1 MSESKLTLPQI
12 RFMTDIQDFPYST
25 NTSALFET
33 IRHLPNPVWL
43 DSGKP
48 RSLQGRFD
56 IISAAPLQ
64 VLESRGGVTRT
75 SGSNIASSRSQEN
88 PFVLAQRLLDEMSAQ
103 QYSEVSGDHSPALPF
118 TGGLI
123 GSFGYQAGNNFSA
136 TDTALDKGLTD
147 IVDFPD
153 MRLGFYAWALVIN
166 HQIRQAWLVFHPA
179 CPAALKAEIE
189 ALSSAAATAQQKAG
203 SDKTSNDSSKLAGFH
218 LTKDFTPSTD
228 KAAYLDAVARIQS
241 YIAAG
246 DCYQANYAQHFS
258 ASYAGE
264 PWLAYQHLRDVL
276 PSPFSAYL
284 EWDGLESNG
293 LESNGLENKRLE
305 KNKLKENRHAVLCLS
320 PERFLKVAN
329 GSVETK
335 PIKGTIRRGKTVTED
350 EEAAITLLNSS
361 KDRAENLMIVDLL
374 RNDLGKACRPGSIRV
389 PKLFGLESFAN
400 VHHLVS
406 TITGQLREQESA
418 LSLLEH
424 CFPGGSITG
433 APKKRAME
441 VITELETL
449 NRSLYC
455 GSIGYVSTNGRMDT
469 NIVIRTLLADGERLH
484 CWGGGGIV
492 ADSDPETEYQESIA
506 KVAILLKAL
515 NFS

>member
-1 MSESKLTLPQI
+1 
-12 RFMTDIQDFPYST
+12 MTDIQDFPYSA
-25 NTSALFET
+25 NTSALFEA
-33 IRHLPNPVWL
+33 IRHLPDPVWL

-56 IISAAPLQ
+56 IISAAPLK
-64 VLESRGGVTRT
+64 VLESRGGSTLT
-75 SGSNIASSRSQEN
+75 SGPNIPSSRSQEN

-103 QYSEVSGDHSPALPF
+103 HDHHTPTLPF

-123 GSFGYQAGNNFSA
+123 GSFGYQAGNKRSS
-136 TDTALDKGLTD
+136 TDAALDKRLTD
-147 IVDFPD
+147 IIDFPD
-153 MRLGFYAWALVIN
+153 MRVGFYAWALIIN

-189 ALSSAAATAQQKAG
+189 TLSSAAAAAQYKTG
-203 SDKTSNDSSKLAGFH
+203 SDSSKLSGFH
-218 LTKDFTPSTD
+218 LTKDFTASTD
-228 KAAYLDAVARIQS
+228 KAAYLDAVARIQG

-258 ASYAGE
+258 ATYEGD
-264 PWLAYQHLRDVL
+264 PWPAYQHLRDVL

-284 EWDGLESNG
+284 EWDGPESN
-293 LESNGLENKRLE
+293 K
-305 KNKLKENRHAVLCLS
+305 HAVLCLS

-329 GSVETK
+329 GRVETK
-335 PIKGTIRRGKTVTED
+335 PIKGTIRRGQTVAGD

-400 VHHLVS
+400 VHHMVS
-406 TITGQLREQESA
+406 TITGQLREQETT

-441 VITELETL
+441 VIAELETL

-506 KVAILLKAL
+506 KVEILLKAL
-515 NFS
+515 K

>member
-1 MSESKLTLPQI
+1 
-12 RFMTDIQDFPYST
+12 MTDIQDFPYSV
-25 NTSALFET
+25 NTAALFEA
-33 IRHLPNPVWL
+33 IRHLPDPVWL

-64 VLESRGGVTRT
+64 VLESRGGSTLT
-75 SGSNIASSRSQEN
+75 SGPNIVSSRSQEN
-88 PFVLAQRLLDEMSAQ
+88 SFVLAQRLLDDMTAQ
-103 QYSEVSGDHSPALPF
+103 QCPKVSGDHSPALPF

-123 GSFGYQAGNNFSA
+123 GCFGYQAGSKRSS
-136 TDTALDKGLTD
+136 TDAALDKGLTD

-153 MRLGFYAWALVIN
+153 MRVGFYAWALIIN

-179 CPAALKAEIE
+179 CPVALKAEIE
-189 ALSSAAATAQQKAG
+189 TLSSAAAAAQLKAG
-203 SDKTSNDSSKLAGFH
+203 SDKASSDKTSSDSSKLSGFH
-218 LTKDFTPSTD
+218 LTKDFTASTD
-228 KAAYLDAVARIQS
+228 KAAYLDAVARIQG

-258 ASYAGE
+258 ATYEGD

-284 EWDGLESNG
+284 EWNGPESN
-293 LESNGLENKRLE
+293 K
-305 KNKLKENRHAVLCLS
+305 HAVLCLS

-329 GSVETK
+329 GSVEAK
-335 PIKGTIRRGKTVTED
+335 PIKGTIRRGQTVAED

-441 VITELETL
+441 VIAELETL

-492 ADSDPETEYQESIA
+492 TDSDPETEYQESIA
-506 KVAILLKAL
+506 KVEILLKAL
-515 NFS
+515 KQ